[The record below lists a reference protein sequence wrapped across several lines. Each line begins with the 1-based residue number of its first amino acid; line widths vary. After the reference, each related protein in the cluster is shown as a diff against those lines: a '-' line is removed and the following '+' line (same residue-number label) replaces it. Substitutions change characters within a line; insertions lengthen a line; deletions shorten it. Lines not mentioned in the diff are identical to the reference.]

1 MGKVFISVK
10 DINHTD
16 YRWIDTRFSLQDAKE
31 GIQKYESGHVSE
43 AVYWNLDTDLS
54 DLTKKE
60 GRHPM
65 AEKDSLIELFRKT
78 GLSIND
84 KIAVYDDGGS
94 PFAARAWWILQ
105 YAGFKN
111 SYIVIEGFEAIKEA
125 GLSVDANTPNPKH
138 SLVSPLWDEMIYA
151 PRQFVEETVS
161 GKTESI
167 LLDARSAERYRGET
181 EPIDPIAGRIPGAFN
196 FDWEQLKKDGLFN
209 MDESVKVAMET
220 VVDPSKEVT
229 VYCGSGVTAA
239 PLYAMLAENG
249 YENIRLYVGSYSD
262 WISKEGAKVEKD

>member
-1 MGKVFISVK
+1 
-10 DINHTD
+10 
-16 YRWIDTRFSLQDAKE
+16 
-31 GIQKYESGHVSE
+31 
-43 AVYWNLDTDLS
+43 
-54 DLTKKE
+54 
-60 GRHPM
+60 M

-78 GLSIND
+78 VDFLLTTKSLFTMTVEVHLRHVHGGFFNMLVLKTRILSL
-84 KIAVYDDGGS
+84 KVLKQS
-94 PFAARAWWILQ
+94 KKREFLLMR
-105 YAGFKN
+105 
-111 SYIVIEGFEAIKEA
+111 
-125 GLSVDANTPNPKH
+125 NTPNPKRF
-138 SLVSPLWDEMIYA
+138 SVSPVWDEMIYA

-239 PLYAMLAENG
+239 PLYAMLAREW
-249 YENIRLYVGSYSD
+249 L
-262 WISKEGAKVEKD
+262 